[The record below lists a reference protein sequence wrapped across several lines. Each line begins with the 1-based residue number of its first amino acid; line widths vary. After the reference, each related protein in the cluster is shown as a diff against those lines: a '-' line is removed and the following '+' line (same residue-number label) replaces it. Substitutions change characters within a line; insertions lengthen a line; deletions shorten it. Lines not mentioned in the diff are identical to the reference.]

1 MVHADMSN
9 SLRRPLTSR
18 LEQKGYT
25 LIELLMVTV
34 IVSLLAS
41 IFFSSQSSSFVNHS
55 KIRLAAAELSGAIA
69 GARDAAAKN
78 ITVDSNCNILQTV
91 DKATTNVTTSL
102 SPANCISS
110 TLLPNAINLRDRSG
124 SSSLNIDQTTVLTF
138 RADGMSTNTDTKL
151 IDQTIRLSDPRSSS
165 VICVNLTIPASI
177 IRLGLSKPGN
187 EDCDYTAK

>member
-1 MVHADMSN
+1 MVHANMSN

-41 IFFSSQSSSFVNHS
+41 IFFSSQSSFVNYS

>member
-41 IFFSSQSSSFVNHS
+41 IFFSSQSSFVNYS

-151 IDQTIRLSDPRSSS
+151 TNQTIRLSDPQSSS